1 MSAVPVQLRLVE
13 PSAPPAAEPPVAETP
28 VAETIAAETLAE
40 IASGRFGAGIAGP
53 RETIEQA
60 FLAMGRGLMAGARLL
75 SDISGAHRDMALEFE
90 GEAFLSGVAQI
101 GLLRDE
107 VGRVL
112 AGIASGDAEIARLD
126 ETTRQ
131 VRVPLEQMEASIRL
145 LGLVAVNARIV
156 AAGIGSDQ
164 NDLNAFTSEMAG
176 IAAEALG
183 TVRSIAEVH
192 DRVCHGV
199 AETRRSQAAFSR
211 DHWRIMTEIRDRLD
225 ADLQSLEAQRAQA
238 AEHAGKSAA
247 LAAGI
252 GAEVGTAV
260 AAVQAGDMTR
270 QRLEHVEVILARLG
284 AAVERDGA
292 PRLAALLGPLA
303 AEQLRATHE
312 DFTAELA
319 QFVAALE
326 AMRVDADAVLRAGT
340 ERAGRTLAASGA
352 ALAALVRDLQSIGPL
367 LEDDARNREAA
378 RRLGERAADAMQ
390 QMMSRIDVLERT
402 EHDVR
407 LLGLNMA
414 IRCSGL
420 GDRASGLR
428 VIAKELS
435 GIAAETSAAAL
446 RIRAL
451 LVGAQQTV
459 ADTRRRAAEGRGV
472 EGDPAVAA
480 GQLETVLDRLQAH
493 GATLAEACPRTIAL
507 LDQTAGQAHRIS
519 ASGEGWPGLV
529 ARLGLSRG
537 APAPEEVAAFGDLL
551 ADLRRL
557 YTMQKERDLHDAV
570 LGLPGPVDEG
580 DEAPAGAAD
589 EGEIDGFLF

>member
-1 MSAVPVQLRLVE
+1 M
-13 PSAPPAAEPPVAETP
+13 APQTLAP
-28 VAETIAAETLAE
+28 ETLIE
-40 IASGRFGAGIAGP
+40 IASGRFAAAIAGP

-60 FLAMGRGLMAGARLL
+60 FLAMGNGLMSGARLL
-75 SDISGAHRDMALEFE
+75 SDIADAHRDMALEFE
-90 GEAFLSGVAQI
+90 GKAFLGGTGQI
-101 GLLRDE
+101 GLLREE

-112 AGIASGDAEIARLD
+112 EGIASGDADIARLD
-126 ETTRQ
+126 ETTRE
-131 VRVPLEQMEASIRL
+131 VRRPLEQMEASIRL
-145 LGLVAVNARIV
+145 LSLVAVNARIV
-156 AAGIGSDQ
+156 AAGIGADQ
-164 NDLNAFTSEMAG
+164 NDLNAFTGEMAG

-183 TVRSIAEVH
+183 AVRSIAEVH
-192 DRVCHGV
+192 ERVCRSV
-199 AETRRSQAAFSR
+199 AGIRRSQAEFSR
-211 DHWRIMTEIRDRLD
+211 DHCRTMAAIRDRLD

-252 GAEVGTAV
+252 GAEVGRAV

-270 QRLEHVEVILARLG
+270 QRLEHVEAILARLG
-284 AAVERDGA
+284 AAGAEA

-303 AEQLRATHE
+303 AAQLRATHE

-340 ERAGRTLAASGA
+340 ERAGRTLAASGE
-352 ALAALVRDLQSIGPL
+352 ALAALVRDLRSIGPL
-367 LEDDARNREAA
+367 LEDDARNRETA
-378 RRLGERAADAMQ
+378 RRLGEGAADAMQ
-390 QMMSRIDVLERT
+390 QMMARIEVLERT

-428 VIAKELS
+428 VIARELS

-446 RIRAL
+446 RIREIL
-451 LVGAQQTV
+451 DGAQKTV
-459 ADTRRRAAEGRGV
+459 VDARRRAAEGRGV

-480 GQLETVLDRLQAH
+480 AQLETVLDRLRAH

-507 LDQTAGQAHRIS
+507 LDQTAGQAQS
-519 ASGEGWPGLV
+519 VGASGDGWPERV
-529 ARLGLSRG
+529 ARLGG
-537 APAPEEVAAFGDLL
+537 AQGVPAPEEVAAFGDLL
-551 ADLRRL
+551 AGLRRL
-557 YTMQKERDLHDAV
+557 YTMQRERRLHDAV
-570 LGLPGPVDEG
+570 LGLPSPGDEAE
-580 DEAPAGAAD
+580 EAPAGAAD
-589 EGEIDGFLF
+589 DGEIDGFLF

>member
-1 MSAVPVQLRLVE
+1 MSAVPTHLRLVE
-13 PSAPPAAEPPVAETP
+13 PSAPLAAEPPVAETP

-60 FLAMGRGLMAGARLL
+60 FLAMGSGLMAGARLL

-270 QRLEHVEVILARLG
+270 QRLEHVEAILARLG

-292 PRLAALLGPLA
+292 PRLGRGRGGSAPRSGLRSDVDMVDNRAGEGGDQRHVDLFAGGRNHGHVGSFGQHRHDLVHLDGQIEGLEVGIVFHVDHVDRARKLVVGGADLLLEEIGQFDLVHVDLDVHAGLA
-303 AEQLRATHE
+303 ELTDQLRGDGGLEILVKRLPVGRGLRVLEIGQRGFDIDRLDHRNVVGQRGGSDRRAKQRGQKRSADHLFLRSFGRTGAGLGRPCPLRKE
-312 DFTAELA
+312 RPVTLRVPARGQSGREMVGFPLIG
-319 QFVAALE
+319 AL
-326 AMRVDADAVLRAGT
+326 MPRLTGQ
-340 ERAGRTLAASGA
+340 AGRTVPECHLNAIGLSRLWPRLCGNGPAGAFRCWFARLLALAAS
-352 ALAALVRDLQSIGPL
+352 DIP
-367 LEDDARNREAA
+367 
-378 RRLGERAADAMQ
+378 
-390 QMMSRIDVLERT
+390 
-402 EHDVR
+402 
-407 LLGLNMA
+407 
-414 IRCSGL
+414 
-420 GDRASGLR
+420 
-428 VIAKELS
+428 
-435 GIAAETSAAAL
+435 
-446 RIRAL
+446 
-451 LVGAQQTV
+451 
-459 ADTRRRAAEGRGV
+459 
-472 EGDPAVAA
+472 
-480 GQLETVLDRLQAH
+480 
-493 GATLAEACPRTIAL
+493 
-507 LDQTAGQAHRIS
+507 
-519 ASGEGWPGLV
+519 
-529 ARLGLSRG
+529 
-537 APAPEEVAAFGDLL
+537 
-551 ADLRRL
+551 
-557 YTMQKERDLHDAV
+557 
-570 LGLPGPVDEG
+570 
-580 DEAPAGAAD
+580 
-589 EGEIDGFLF
+589 

>member
-1 MSAVPVQLRLVE
+1 
-13 PSAPPAAEPPVAETP
+13 
-28 VAETIAAETLAE
+28 
-40 IASGRFGAGIAGP
+40 
-53 RETIEQA
+53 
-60 FLAMGRGLMAGARLL
+60 
-75 SDISGAHRDMALEFE
+75 
-90 GEAFLSGVAQI
+90 
-101 GLLRDE
+101 
-107 VGRVL
+107 
-112 AGIASGDAEIARLD
+112 
-126 ETTRQ
+126 
-131 VRVPLEQMEASIRL
+131 
-145 LGLVAVNARIV
+145 
-156 AAGIGSDQ
+156 
-164 NDLNAFTSEMAG
+164 
-176 IAAEALG
+176 
-183 TVRSIAEVH
+183 
-192 DRVCHGV
+192 
-199 AETRRSQAAFSR
+199 
-211 DHWRIMTEIRDRLD
+211 
-225 ADLQSLEAQRAQA
+225 
-238 AEHAGKSAA
+238 
-247 LAAGI
+247 
-252 GAEVGTAV
+252 
-260 AAVQAGDMTR
+260 
-270 QRLEHVEVILARLG
+270 
-284 AAVERDGA
+284 
-292 PRLAALLGPLA
+292 
-303 AEQLRATHE
+303 
-312 DFTAELA
+312 
-319 QFVAALE
+319 
-326 AMRVDADAVLRAGT
+326 MRVDADAVLRAG
-340 ERAGRTLAASGA
+340 AGRTLAASGA

-367 LEDDARNREAA
+367 LEDDARNRAAA
-378 RRLGERAADAMQ
+378 RRLGESAADAMQ

-435 GIAAETSAAAL
+435 GIAAETSASAL

-493 GATLAEACPRTIAL
+493 GATLAEACPRTIVL

-519 ASGEGWPGLV
+519 ASGEGWPALV

-570 LGLPGPVDEG
+570 LGLPRSVEEG